1 MELKI
6 WAAMLAPQMQ
16 KNILL
21 FLPLSVALFSWYFHT
36 SFIVPLQPM
45 LKLPKKGKLSHCSA
59 SNNSSS
65 LCKLSY
71 RFCKNSLKMAS
82 TSTQKASSVTISHT
96 YDVFLS
102 FRGEDTRKNFTDHLY
117 KNLDAYG
124 IRTFRDDEELEKG
137 GDIAFDLSRAIEE
150 SKIFTVIFSKNYANS
165 RWCLNELLKIIESM
179 EKEGKIVLPIFYHVN
194 PSDVRKQLG
203 SYGEAF
209 ANHEKDA
216 DEEKKASIQ
225 KWRTALSKASNLS
238 GWHIDEQ

>member
-1 MELKI
+1 
-6 WAAMLAPQMQ
+6 
-16 KNILL
+16 
-21 FLPLSVALFSWYFHT
+21 
-36 SFIVPLQPM
+36 
-45 LKLPKKGKLSHCSA
+45 
-59 SNNSSS
+59 
-65 LCKLSY
+65 
-71 RFCKNSLKMAS
+71 MAS

-124 IRTFRDDEELEKG
+124 ILTFRDDEELEKG

-203 SYGEAF
+203 SYREAF

>member
-1 MELKI
+1 
-6 WAAMLAPQMQ
+6 
-16 KNILL
+16 
-21 FLPLSVALFSWYFHT
+21 
-36 SFIVPLQPM
+36 
-45 LKLPKKGKLSHCSA
+45 
-59 SNNSSS
+59 
-65 LCKLSY
+65 
-71 RFCKNSLKMAS
+71 MAS

-124 IRTFRDDEELEKG
+124 ICTFRDDEELEKG
-137 GDIAFDLSRAIEE
+137 RDIAFDLSRAIEE
-150 SKIFTVIFSKNYANS
+150 SKIFIVIFSKNYANS

-203 SYGEAF
+203 SYGDAF
-209 ANHEKDA
+209 SNHEKDA
-216 DEEKKASIQ
+216 DEEKKARIQ